1 MIKFI
6 LTIWV
11 CSFLAGTKCMAPVT
25 YPNTYDSWLEC
36 SKAAH
41 LESIKLLENLDLNS
55 VNMYKIGMKYRCEQT
70 ITY

>member
-25 YPNTYDSWLEC
+25 YPDTYNSWLEC

-41 LESIKLLENLDLNS
+41 LESIKLLEDFDPNF
-55 VNMYKIGMKYRCEQT
+55 VNKYNVGMKYTCKQVM
-70 ITY
+70 TY